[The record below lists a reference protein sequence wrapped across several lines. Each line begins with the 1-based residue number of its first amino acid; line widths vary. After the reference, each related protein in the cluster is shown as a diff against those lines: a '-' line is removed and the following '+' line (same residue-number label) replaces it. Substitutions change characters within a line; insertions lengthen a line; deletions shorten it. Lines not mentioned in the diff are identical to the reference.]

1 MSLSTNG
8 LVLSALSILACG
20 YLVYYAPLCRLWW
33 VRVGGHTFYFRILVA
48 GLCWFYLIDA
58 LLQLTTLHGL
68 QVDRWLNFDIAQQQT
83 PLVAVIGA
91 IIFRVL
97 AKSVVWLYARD
108 KNREYNLNL
117 RSLDA
122 EELATFVYHKAHAAE
137 LIMVSLKNGKVYAG
151 WPHGI
156 PGVDS
161 KWLQLIPEWSGHR
174 DAQGMIAMQTNYAKI
189 FSNTPYTEREPMLI
203 LVQEIVT
210 VQPFDAEIF
219 MRFAI
224 NPRADH

>member
-20 YLVYYAPLCRLWW
+20 YLVYDAPLCRLWW
-33 VRVGGHTFYFRILVA
+33 VRIGGYTFYFRILVA
-48 GLCWFYLIDA
+48 GLFLFYPIAALVQLLAHREFEID
-58 LLQLTTLHGL
+58 
-68 QVDRWLNFDIAQQQT
+68 WLPYLSIDPQQT
-83 PLVAVIGA
+83 PIFAVLGA
-91 IIFRVL
+91 LIFRLL
-97 AKSVVWLYARD
+97 AKIAVWIYALDANRD
-108 KNREYNLNL
+108 DNLNIK
-117 RSLDA
+117 RLDA
-122 EELATFVYHKAHAAE
+122 EELATFVYRKAHVAE

-151 WPHGI
+151 WPREIRGA
-156 PGVDS
+156 DS
-161 KWLQLIPEWSGHR
+161 KWLRLIPEWSGHR

>member
-1 MSLSTNG
+1 M
-8 LVLSALSILACG
+8 
-20 YLVYYAPLCRLWW
+20 
-33 VRVGGHTFYFRILVA
+33 FYFRILVA
-48 GLCWFYLIDA
+48 GLCWFYLITA
-58 LLQLTTLHGL
+58 LLQLTTPQEL
-68 QVDRWLNFDIAQQQT
+68 QVGRWLNFDIAPQQA

-122 EELATFVYHKAHAAE
+122 EELATFVYRKAHAAE

-151 WPHGI
+151 WPREIRGA
-156 PGVDS
+156 DS
-161 KWLQLIPEWSGHR
+161 KWLRLIPEWSGHR
-174 DAQGMIAMQTNYAKI
+174 DAQGMIAMQTNYAKV
-189 FSNTPYTEREPMLI
+189 FSDIPYTEREPMLI
-203 LVQEIVT
+203 LVEEIVT

-219 MRFAI
+219 MRFAT